1 MFNMASRRRSCLQTP
16 CTIQGAKKQ
25 SSDAEA
31 TFEKALE
38 RRRSRKDD
46 EDEPLPVYF
55 PGDETWGKIQQP
67 KLTWELRFWT
77 SIRL

>member
-1 MFNMASRRRSCLQTP
+1 MSSNAVHDPRSKSKALTRKQPSRRR
-16 CTIQGAKKQ
+16 
-25 SSDAEA
+25 
-31 TFEKALE
+31 
-38 RRRSRKDD
+38 RRGKDD

-55 PGDETWGKIQQP
+55 PGDETWGEIQP